1 MKNSGLKCTVS
12 VGEMQIKNLLAN
24 FNKKEIVR
32 VKTTKKGMPSLDSMA
47 KALQKE
53 SSIRSAKYAE
63 EAKAKREAAKQK
75 KTEEQQKA
83 A

>member
-24 FNKKEIVR
+24 FNKKEIVK

-47 KALQKE
+47 KSLQKE
-53 SSIRSAKYAE
+53 SAIRSAKYAE
-63 EAKAKREAAKQK
+63 EAKAKREATKQK
-75 KTEEQQKA
+75 KAEEQQKA